1 MSYND
6 HSRSLGKRS
15 QPSGGARH
23 NDFSHKDHV
32 KKRDMKDQSMAGR
45 ETNATEVSASTNNPA
60 VDGAYDKFPEIPEK
74 SVINLTGKG
83 FKYLFPIQQQCFYP
97 IWNREDIIARDLT
110 GSGKTFAFGLPL
122 IEWLRKKSLFGTG
135 KVQAIILSPTRELAI
150 QITNELTKMKHSP
163 EEFKIVTVYG
173 GVSVMDQANQLKRG
187 VDLFVGTTGRIKDHI
202 ERGNIDFSELK
213 SLVLDEADVML
224 KLGFKEDVDHI
235 LAQARETCDKE
246 NLQISLFSA
255 TVPDWV
261 RDIAREHMKP
271 NYKVVDLAKDLSN
284 KTARNVRHLAIECPW
299 HERLDALTKVLNCYG
314 GTGRIICFSS
324 TKADANSVLLSD
336 KITHDVEVMHGDI
349 AQNQREVTI
358 KRFKDAKFQVLVATD
373 VASRGLD
380 IPNVE
385 LVIQLEPPKDT
396 ESYIHRSGRTAR
408 AGRSGTCIT
417 FYTRKNEEFVDR
429 IEQMAGIKLDRV
441 PIPTEEDMLKAKN
454 KDVLKKLK
462 DVDHDV
468 LDNFEETANLLL
480 ADSGNDPIKALK
492 IVLAY
497 CSGNYKQTL
506 PSKSLL
512 TGRDGFCTI
521 KMSVEEGNQLE
532 DSLATEIIQR
542 YWSPRIA
549 N

>member
-1 MSYND
+1 M
-6 HSRSLGKRS
+6 
-15 QPSGGARH
+15 
-23 NDFSHKDHV
+23 
-32 KKRDMKDQSMAGR
+32 
-45 ETNATEVSASTNNPA
+45 
-60 VDGAYDKFPEIPEK
+60 
-74 SVINLTGKG
+74 
-83 FKYLFPIQQQCFYP
+83 
-97 IWNREDIIARDLT
+97 
-110 GSGKTFAFGLPL
+110 
-122 IEWLRKKSLFGTG
+122 
-135 KVQAIILSPTRELAI
+135 
-150 QITNELTKMKHSP
+150 
-163 EEFKIVTVYG
+163 
-173 GVSVMDQANQLKRG
+173 
-187 VDLFVGTTGRIKDHI
+187 
-202 ERGNIDFSELK
+202 
-213 SLVLDEADVML
+213 
-224 KLGFKEDVDHI
+224 
-235 LAQARETCDKE
+235 
-246 NLQISLFSA
+246 
-255 TVPDWV
+255 
-261 RDIAREHMKP
+261 
-271 NYKVVDLAKDLSN
+271 
-284 KTARNVRHLAIECPW
+284 
-299 HERLDALTKVLNCYG
+299 NCYG

-429 IEQMAGIKLDRV
+429 IEQMAGIKLERV
-441 PIPTEEDMLKAKN
+441 PIPTEEDMLRAKN

-462 DVDHDV
+462 DVDIDV

-480 ADSGNDPIKALK
+480 AEHDNDAIKALK

-497 CSGNYKQTL
+497 CSGNYKQNL

-521 KMSVEEGNQLE
+521 KMSVEAGNELDE
-532 DSLATEIIQR
+532 SLATEIIQR

-549 N
+549 SQIRSMRGISDGTGVCFDLRGDQADSFFDNYEHLKATQGRKVDFECIRCKQLPSLNPGGEGGASNYSRGGGGGGHGGGAGGGHQGGGRRDGGDRGPRGGDRQGGDRGYGGGGGGRRRDDRDNNRGGGGGDDDGDWQGGAGWSRDIAPPSPIKGLHRQQRFGNFNDEKPAARKTDYNGFSSTYSYQGASTAYSRNSNDDRGPSSKSV

>member
-1 MSYND
+1 M
-6 HSRSLGKRS
+6 
-15 QPSGGARH
+15 
-23 NDFSHKDHV
+23 
-32 KKRDMKDQSMAGR
+32 
-45 ETNATEVSASTNNPA
+45 
-60 VDGAYDKFPEIPEK
+60 
-74 SVINLTGKG
+74 
-83 FKYLFPIQQQCFYP
+83 
-97 IWNREDIIARDLT
+97 
-110 GSGKTFAFGLPL
+110 
-122 IEWLRKKSLFGTG
+122 
-135 KVQAIILSPTRELAI
+135 
-150 QITNELTKMKHSP
+150 
-163 EEFKIVTVYG
+163 
-173 GVSVMDQANQLKRG
+173 
-187 VDLFVGTTGRIKDHI
+187 
-202 ERGNIDFSELK
+202 
-213 SLVLDEADVML
+213 
-224 KLGFKEDVDHI
+224 
-235 LAQARETCDKE
+235 
-246 NLQISLFSA
+246 
-255 TVPDWV
+255 
-261 RDIAREHMKP
+261 
-271 NYKVVDLAKDLSN
+271 
-284 KTARNVRHLAIECPW
+284 
-299 HERLDALTKVLNCYG
+299 
-314 GTGRIICFSS
+314 
-324 TKADANSVLLSD
+324 LLSE

-417 FYTRKNEEFVDR
+417 FFTRKNEEFVDR
-429 IEQMAGIKLDRV
+429 IEQMAGIKLERV

-480 ADSGNDPIKALK
+480 ADCDNDPVKALK

-497 CSGNYKQTL
+497 CSGNYKQNL

-512 TGRDGFCTI
+512 TGRDGFVTI
-521 KMSVEEGNQLE
+521 KMCVEEGNQLD

-549 N
+549 SQVRGMRSISDGTGVVFDLRSDQADSFFDNYDHLKATQGRKVDFECQRCKNLPNLSPGGEGGASNYSRGGGGGGYGGGAGGGGYQGGGRRDGGDRGGGRGGDRHGGGDRGYGGGSRRRDDRDNNRGGGGGDDGDWQGGAGWSKDAVHDSGLHRNQQRFNNFNDEKPAARKTTDFNGFSQPSGGYSSYYQGASTAYSRNSADDRGASQKAEAPPSDILYMGNLSYEANEMQLMQFISEFGFKPLRAKLNLDKETGKSKGCAFV